1 MTLPRFM
8 LFLTLAAFT
17 SSCASQRLD
26 WISRAEQSGGSNS
39 DGSKSDNSNN
49 DNTSNSG
56 ETNSSD
62 GPSSETGSDDSDSKS
77 ATSGTVTSEGDGSAG
92 DGGTG
97 TTLLVLLGVTLL
109 GLAIAGTS
117 LLAAQ
122 DGPEAYLEKHGREVR
137 LALAR
142 GDGTFVR
149 DVGHNLGLGDGAV
162 PHLGRVLR
170 DARGRLEAHIGTIG
184 IGADRAPGE
193 TGETG
198 AAEAREEIALRG
210 RRFAAELAQVLLD
223 DATLGAPARK
233 ILDDLKVQHRE
244 LLESRP

>member
-26 WISRAEQSGGSNS
+26 WISEVGQSDGSKSDGSKS
-39 DGSKSDNSNN
+39 DGSKSDNSNDGN
-49 DNTSNSG
+49 SSNSG

-62 GPSSETGSDDSDSKS
+62 GPSSETGSENSDSRS
-77 ATSGTVTSEGDGSAG
+77 ATSGTVTTEGDGSSG

-97 TTLLVLLGVTLL
+97 TTLLVLLGVTLI

-122 DGPEAYLEKHGREVR
+122 DGPGAYLEKHGREVR

-149 DVGHNLGLGDGAV
+149 DVGHNLGLADAEV

-170 DARGRLEAHIGTIG
+170 DARGRLEAHIQVATEASKESGT
-184 IGADRAPGE
+184 
-193 TGETG
+193 TQ
-198 AAEAREEIALRG
+198 EEITTRG
-210 RRFAAELAQVLLD
+210 RRFAAELARVLLED
-223 DATLGAPARK
+223 PTLGAPARK
-233 ILDDLKVQHRE
+233 ILDDLTVSHRE